1 MINNSASLVINPS
14 QFNKISGLVY
24 RASGIDL
31 RAGKQE
37 LVKSRLARRL
47 HALGVKDFEQYLGYI
62 ERDQSGQELV
72 NMIESLTTNKTHFFR
87 ESAHFDYLR
96 QQILPGLKAAPRI
109 RIWSAG
115 CSSGEEAYSIAI
127 LLRETLRDID
137 RRDVRILATDL
148 STEILARAREGLYKA
163 ETLGEMPA
171 TLLRKH
177 FTREESQSTPAYRV
191 NHNLKAMVWLA
202 RLNLME
208 AWPMKGAFDLIF
220 CRNVMIYFDK
230 PTQQALVG
238 RFWKLL
244 SPGGHLFVGH
254 AESLIA
260 AAHGFRYVQ
269 PAIYVK

>member
-1 MINNSASLVINPS
+1 MSNNSTSLVISPS

-47 HALGVKDFEQYLGYI
+47 QALGVKDFEQYLGYI
-62 ERDQSGQELV
+62 ERDQSGQELM
-72 NMIESLTTNKTHFFR
+72 NMVESLTTNKTCFFR
-87 ESAHFDYLR
+87 EPAHFDYLR
-96 QQILPGLKAAPRI
+96 QQILPRLNAAPRI

-115 CSSGEEAYSIAI
+115 CSSGEEAYSIAM

-148 STEILARAREGLYKA
+148 STEMLARAREGLYQA

-171 TLLRKH
+171 ALLRKH
-177 FTREESQSTPAYRV
+177 FTREEGQPAPAYRI
-191 NHNLKAMVWLA
+191 NPDLKAMVRLA